1 MVFVAIISNA
11 FATRHIFPTIAVAVR
26 ILPEKFWS
34 KSFLTIFLIEDL
46 PISTGVFTAGTISF
60 DRWNYYHI
68 SILGDDAL
76 EITVAE
82 TREDHQ
88 LGLLWVFAKKN
99 GRPTIDDN
107 DYRNQSDTSLLT
119 IWIPSTSARGN
130 WTIGVTGSPRN
141 HGIFVERATYTLIG
155 KLLV

>member
-1 MVFVAIISNA
+1 M
-11 FATRHIFPTIAVAVR
+11 
-26 ILPEKFWS
+26 
-34 KSFLTIFLIEDL
+34 
-46 PISTGVFTAGTISF
+46 FTAGTISF

-88 LGLLWVFAKKN
+88 LGLIWLFAKKN

-130 WTIGVTGSPRN
+130 WTIGITGSPRN
-141 HGIFVERATYTLIG
+141 HGIYVERATYTLIG
-155 KLLV
+155 TLIAFFWWTATDLDESSADWM